1 MALSVWG
8 DTLRIELSLSM
19 SSASSACGPCAGLIR
34 RYESALRLLETVLP
48 HDHPDLVK
56 VLADLPAAY
65 RARGRGGDA
74 EKVLREHRAR
84 VRAIRSA
91 SRSANG
97 SSLAFDRWHAKR
109 RSNPHRQARQRIMT
123 HLADRLLHPPAA
135 DQPASGQGPL
145 ASIAGLSI
153 PPFTLVLALIFALAL
168 SALSSPQL
176 DALPPALCAPT

>member
-34 RYESALRLLETVLP
+34 PSESALRLLETVLP

-65 RARGRGGDA
+65 RALGRRGDA
-74 EKVLREHRAR
+74 EKVLRGQ
-84 VRAIRSA
+84 RAIA
-91 SRSANG
+91 G
-97 SSLAFDRWHAKR
+97 S
-109 RSNPHRQARQRIMT
+109 
-123 HLADRLLHPPAA
+123 
-135 DQPASGQGPL
+135 
-145 ASIAGLSI
+145 SI

-168 SALSSPQL
+168 SALSSPRL

>member
-8 DTLRIELSLSM
+8 DTLRIELSLPM
-19 SSASSACGPCAGLIR
+19 SSASPACGPCAGLIR
-34 RYESALRLLETVLP
+34 PSESALRLLETVLP

-74 EKVLREHRAR
+74 EKVLREHRA
-84 VRAIRSA
+84 
-91 SRSANG
+91 
-97 SSLAFDRWHAKR
+97 
-109 RSNPHRQARQRIMT
+109 
-123 HLADRLLHPPAA
+123 
-135 DQPASGQGPL
+135 
-145 ASIAGLSI
+145 IAGSSI

-168 SALSSPQL
+168 SALSSPRL